1 MESSA
6 PDQDRTRAETLRRR
20 VAAATVI
27 ACTPYLLLK
36 ICWVAGLP
44 IGANDPTFADTTRG
58 ANIVTAG
65 LEIAAILLAVAFV
78 HPLGRR
84 IPAFL
89 LAFPMWVATGLLAPV
104 VAGFALG
111 TPAQLLTDGGNPLRN
126 DVLDGWVF
134 VLVYGGFVLQAVL
147 LTVGFALHARERWPA
162 ATGVGQ
168 GRRVGQTVQAGGV
181 TRGLQQVLGGFFVVS
196 AAVFA
201 SQQAV
206 WSITGGGSFVD
217 PSVAQR
223 VMLLSGAGIAAA
235 AAVMGLQ
242 VFKGGG
248 PLSPAK
254 LAVVWTGSAVIF
266 TSALLGTLK
275 KVAIAP
281 GEWGATTSGPGEA
294 VLTLFVLLGILG
306 GAIGAAMRLVQAHE
320 PAGPDGTEGEQQ
332 GSRSEHQAQRH
343 TPYACGG

>member
-1 MESSA
+1 M
-6 PDQDRTRAETLRRR
+6 
-20 VAAATVI
+20 
-27 ACTPYLLLK
+27 PYLLLK

-65 LEIAAILLAVAFV
+65 LEVAAILLAVAFV
-78 HPLGRR
+78 HPLGTR

-111 TPAQLLTDGGNPLRN
+111 TPVQLLTGAGNPLRN

-147 LTVGFALHARERWPA
+147 LTVGFVLHARERWPA

-168 GRRVGQTVQAGGV
+168 GRLVGQRVREAGA
-181 TRGLQQVLGGFFVVS
+181 TSGLQQVLGAFFVVS
-196 AAVFA
+196 AGVFA
-201 SQQAV
+201 VQQAA
-206 WSITGGGSFVD
+206 WSITGGGSFAD
-217 PSVAQR
+217 PTVAQR
-223 VMLLSGAGIAAA
+223 VMLLSGAGVAAA
-235 AAVMGLQ
+235 AAVMGRPL
-242 VFKGGG
+242 FKDG
-248 PLSPAK
+248 PLTTAR

-266 TSALLGTLK
+266 TGALVETLK

-281 GEWGATTSGPGEA
+281 GEWGATTTAPLEA
-294 VLTLFVLLGILG
+294 VLTLFVLLGVLG
-306 GAIGAAMRLVQAHE
+306 GAIGAAIRLVVAHE
-320 PAGPDGTEGEQQ
+320 RARRDGEEGEREASLRQH
-332 GSRSEHQAQRH
+332 RAQRH
-343 TPYACGG
+343 TPYA

>member
-1 MESSA
+1 MA
-6 PDQDRTRAETLRRR
+6 ATPPDQDRTRAETLRRR
-20 VAAATVI
+20 VAVATVI
-27 ACTPYLLLK
+27 ACMPYLLLK
-36 ICWVAGLP
+36 ICWVAGLS

-58 ANIVTAG
+58 ANVVTAG
-65 LEIAAILLAVAFV
+65 LEVAATLLAVAFV

-111 TPAQLLTDGGNPLRN
+111 TPAQLLSGAGNPLRS

-162 ATGVGQ
+162 ATGVDP
-168 GRRVGQTVQAGGV
+168 GRRIGQTVQAGAA
-181 TRGLQQVLGGFFVVS
+181 TSGLEQVLGTFFVVS
-196 AAVFA
+196 AVLFA
-201 SQQAV
+201 LQQTA

-217 PSVAQR
+217 PTVAQR

-235 AAVMGLQ
+235 AAVMGRQL
-242 VFKGGG
+242 FKDGR
-248 PLSPAK
+248 LTTARV
-254 LAVVWTGSAVIF
+254 AVVWTGGAVVF
-266 TSALLGTLK
+266 TSALVETLK

-281 GEWGATTSGPGEA
+281 GDWGATTSAPGDA
-294 VLTLFVLLGILG
+294 VLTLFVLLGVLG
-306 GAIGAAMRLVQAHE
+306 GSIGAAMRLGVAHE
-320 PAGPDGTEGEQQ
+320 HAGRDGQEGARE

-343 TPYACGG
+343 TPYA